1 MFRKRGD
8 GAFYFARENASVL
21 NKQKRAPKKVIM
33 NKGKRSNTPK
43 GGENETNQEQS
54 GAESALHE
62 LFLDELADVYNAEQQ
77 ITKALPKMAKAA
89 RSPELREAFQTHL
102 EETEEQISRLEE
114 VAESLGEKLKG
125 KKCKAMEGL
134 LAEGKEIMEEQA
146 DSPALDAGLILAAQK
161 VEHYEIASYGALCA
175 WAQSMGHDDAFDLLK
190 QTLDEEITTD
200 EKLNQLAESLNA
212 EAQQQTD

>member
-1 MFRKRGD
+1 M
-8 GAFYFARENASVL
+8 EN
-21 NKQKRAPKKVIM
+21 
-33 NKGKRSNTPK
+33 
-43 GGENETNQEQS
+43 
-54 GAESALHE
+54 SALHQ

-89 RSPELREAFQTHL
+89 KAPELREAFQTHL

-161 VEHYEIASYGALCA
+161 VEHYEIASYGGLCA
-175 WAQSMGHDDAFDLLK
+175 WAQSMGHEDALDLLK
-190 QTLDEEITTD
+190 QTLDEEKTTD
-200 EKLNQLAESLNA
+200 EKLNQLAETLNA
-212 EAQQQTD
+212 EAQQQTE